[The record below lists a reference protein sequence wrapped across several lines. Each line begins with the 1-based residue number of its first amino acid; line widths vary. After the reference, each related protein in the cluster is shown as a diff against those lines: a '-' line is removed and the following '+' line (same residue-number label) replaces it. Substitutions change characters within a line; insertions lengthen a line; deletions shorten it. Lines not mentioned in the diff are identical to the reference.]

1 MPVSKILKISEE
13 KVSIITGLTHRTF
26 GFFGG
31 EVRCATINRSHQ
43 STATKCLSI
52 IRWRKGR
59 SRHAESA
66 TEETLEGIQHWRF
79 SREDGFVS
87 TTCRIRY
94 SFASVWTSQMSTEN
108 SKTVFFRHRV
118 SFAYCFTGFTRYLE
132 EYVLVSVGE
141 RNMRSRYNEFFRH
154 DMMRIHLMGWKNARC
169 GHDHLFRQIVFVV
182 HAPRGLSASCPQL
195 YFFCQRWDLS

>member
-1 MPVSKILKISEE
+1 MRNQRQRKLLREYNTGGFHE
-13 KVSIITGLTHRTF
+13 K
-26 GFFGG
+26 
-31 EVRCATINRSHQ
+31 
-43 STATKCLSI
+43 TALSQPP
-52 IRWRKGR
+52 
-59 SRHAESA
+59 AESA
-66 TEETLEGIQHWRF
+66 TLLLVFGPVKCQPKIPKQCSSGIEF
-79 SREDGFVS
+79 PLL
-87 TTCRIRY
+87 I
-94 SFASVWTSQMSTEN
+94 
-108 SKTVFFRHRV
+108 
-118 SFAYCFTGFTRYLE
+118 CFTGFTRYLE